1 MEKQQKPHPVM
12 SVKDV
17 LLLIGGALLLIVI
30 FQNIKAHEFRIFF
43 WKLWVSPL
51 LLILIMAGAGF
62 LAGWLVAR
70 RRYKN
75 KAAKAAAK
83 AAPPAPPAPSA
94 PPAGDNRPLA

>member
-1 MEKQQKPHPVM
+1 MDKHRQQPTHPVM

-43 WKLWVSPL
+43 WKLWVSPV

-62 LAGWLVAR
+62 LAGWLIAR
-70 RRYKN
+70 RRAKL
-75 KAAKAAAK
+75 KAEKAAASQ
-83 AAPPAPPAPSA
+83 AAPPAAPA
-94 PPAGDNRPLA
+94 PPAADKRPLA